1 MKYPVKL
8 KYFLFLIILPFYSL
22 ALFSQGN
29 KIHQPHQIKIN
40 INSYSDSSIFLAQI
54 YGDEINLLDTITT
67 NQNGVFT
74 HEIPYGTPK
83 GVYRI
88 ILDREKNKFFDVV
101 YNKNDIEVKSH
112 FDHPRERLTI
122 IKSLETKLYH
132 QYQRAEG
139 YLNYKENIIDQIL
152 DRYPQNDP
160 FYSELENKYIALQAE
175 RYDSARRII
184 KSYPKTFVATL
195 INTETVPFDSSIR
208 SREEWQ
214 RHQKTHF
221 FDHTDLTDVSLLRSK
236 VIPNKILAFL
246 SLYRNSSY
254 SKSKQELEFQKAT
267 DTLIKYTQANAEIFD
282 FTINFLIDGF
292 KRYEFNQLIA
302 HIADQTEAA
311 LKCINKERRDAMQ
324 KKIKQIRTVSPG
336 SKAPNVSLPDINGDT
351 VSLKSISKPNILVV
365 FWASWCPHCI
375 KMLPDLQSFYE
386 KHNDSLEVY
395 AISLDNQKSEWAKTA
410 RKYPWIHVSELNG
423 WDSIPVEKYMVYG
436 TPDFF
441 LLDDNKRIVNRS
453 GSLESI
459 KNQFNKKPQ
468 D

>member
-1 MKYPVKL
+1 MNHSVKL
-8 KYFLFLIILPFYSL
+8 KYFLILIILLLYSV
-22 ALFSQGN
+22 ALFSQESEIN
-29 KIHQPHQIKIN
+29 EPHQLKIN

-54 YGDEINLLDTITT
+54 YGDEINVLDTITT
-67 NQNGVFT
+67 NQNGIFSY
-74 HEIPYGTPK
+74 EIPYGTPK

-112 FDHPRERLTI
+112 FDHPRESLTI

-132 QYQRAEG
+132 RYQRAKS
-139 YLNYKENIIDQIL
+139 YINYKENIIEQML
-152 DRYPQNDP
+152 DRYPPNDP

-175 RYDSARRII
+175 QYDSARKITN
-184 KSYPKTFVATL
+184 SYPQTFVAKL
-195 INTETVPFDSSIR
+195 INTETIPFDSSIR
-208 SREEWQ
+208 KREKWQ
-214 RHQKTHF
+214 RFQKTHF
-221 FDHTDLTDVSLLRSK
+221 FDNVDFTDASLLRSK
-236 VIPNKILAFL
+236 AIPNKILAFL

-254 SKSKQELEFQKAT
+254 SKAQQEFEFQKAT

-311 LKCINKERRDAMQ
+311 LKCINRDRRDAIK
-324 KKIKQIRTVSPG
+324 KKIKRLRTTSPG
-336 SKAPNVSLPDINGDT
+336 SKAPNVSLPDTNGDT
-351 VSLKSISKPNILVV
+351 VSLNSLSKPNILVV
-365 FWASWCPHCI
+365 FWASWCPHCM
-375 KMLPDLQSFYE
+375 KMLPDLQDFYE
-386 KHNDSLEVY
+386 KHNDRLEIY
-395 AISLDNQKSEWAKTA
+395 AISIDNQKSEWVKTA
-410 RKYPWIHVSELNG
+410 RKYPWVHVSELKG
-423 WDSIPVEKYMVYG
+423 WQSKPVEKYMVYG
-436 TPDFF
+436 TPTFF
-441 LLDDNKRIVNRS
+441 LLDDNKRIINRS